1 MTSEECFE
9 AAVQVENLMKDIYV
23 RLADR
28 FAADA
33 RLKEL
38 FLRLAEEEEQHA
50 SRIRLLAKHQTEGT
64 WAQETAQR
72 ISKDLNEMAAELVA
86 MVADLEEDWNT
97 RSSREILRQVMD
109 VERRCSVVHAEELAQ
124 SAEIDVQVLF
134 WALARQDVHHKTL
147 LEKALAS

>member
-9 AAVQVENLMKDIYV
+9 AAVQVENLMRDIYV
-23 RLADR
+23 RLSER
-28 FAADA
+28 FAADP

-50 SRIRLLAKHQTEGT
+50 SRIRLLAKHQTGGT
-64 WAQETAQR
+64 WAEETARR
-72 ISKDLNEMAAELVA
+72 ISKDLNEMATELLA

-97 RSSREILRQVMD
+97 RSSREILHRVMD
-109 VERRCSVVHAEELAQ
+109 VERRCAAVHAEELAQ
-124 SAEIDVQVLF
+124 TAEIDVQVLF
-134 WALARQDVHHKTL
+134 WALARQDVHHKSL